1 MKGKKPQKELIRFM
15 IKPQYYQFL
24 GLVVNKDTDIDDVT
38 NDGKVHQKIKNNVFT
53 TTITDEKEI
62 DGMKIKEKSKI
73 SIELKEGTRLI
84 WIDGKGY
91 VLPEYQVISV
101 AEAKNDL
108 EAIEDIQGTDYKDEN
123 YKFNKDD
130 LGE

>member
-38 NDGKVHQKIKNNVFT
+38 NDGKVHQTIKNNVFT
-53 TTITDEKEI
+53 TIIVDEKEI
-62 DGMKIKEKSKI
+62 DGMKIKENSKI

-84 WIDGKGY
+84 WIDEKGY

-123 YKFNKDD
+123 YRFDKND

>member
-1 MKGKKPQKELIRFM
+1 
-15 IKPQYYQFL
+15 
-24 GLVVNKDTDIDDVT
+24 
-38 NDGKVHQKIKNNVFT
+38 
-53 TTITDEKEI
+53 
-62 DGMKIKEKSKI
+62 MKIKENSKI

-84 WIDGKGY
+84 WIDEKGY

-123 YKFNKDD
+123 YRFDKND

>member
-1 MKGKKPQKELIRFM
+1 MKGKKTQKELIRFM

-38 NDGKVHQKIKNNVFT
+38 NDGKVHQTIKDNVFT
-53 TTITDEKEI
+53 TIITDEKEI

-84 WIDGKGY
+84 WIDEKGY

-123 YKFNKDD
+123 YRFDKND

>member
-38 NDGKVHQKIKNNVFT
+38 NDGKVHQTIKNNVFT

-123 YKFNKDD
+123 YRFDKND